1 MALTMTVDRE
11 SLPLRSVRRIARLS
25 PWVLGLLCA
34 PGLTGPVAAAEC
46 WRTLSPTTTLP
57 GHKDKIASVAIS
69 PDGSMVASGDRRG
82 EVRLWDVARRRLRG
96 QIRAPSH
103 SGHSGHGGHGGHGAG
118 TVEEL
123 SFGAAGKLL
132 LVGWGNGTLRVGS
145 PTAATPGRVF
155 TETGAVAMSPGG
167 ELLLGGSAGLLSPW
181 SGKPVRAFPGISGDS
196 LAFSADGALLAV
208 GQNGQV
214 ELRSGQDGRPLGS
227 ATLGAPAAGE
237 KIGTVGAVTFSPD
250 GKWLAA
256 TQPERSLTYVYTL
269 FDPAKPAL
277 IRSLNTTQ
285 FAFLPDARFAYAEPT
300 SPAGQRIAIIELPH
314 SPWKTCLVAPPAG
327 DGSGFAPAALA
338 ASPSGQWLTA
348 SDHALSRVHIWNL
361 KPLTAPPEPEP
372 VNEEIVE

>member
-1 MALTMTVDRE
+1 MALTVTVDRE
-11 SLPLRSVRRIARLS
+11 SLPLRSARRIARLF
-25 PWVLGLLCA
+25 PGVLGLLCA
-34 PGLTGPVAAAEC
+34 PGLAGPAAAEEC

-69 PDGSMVASGDRRG
+69 PDGSLVASGDRRG

-103 SGHSGHGGHGGHGAG
+103 SGHGGHGGHGAG
-118 TVEEL
+118 TVDAL

-132 LVGWGNGTLRVGS
+132 LVGWRDGTLRVGS
-145 PTAATPGRVF
+145 PTAGDPGRVF
-155 TETGAVAMSPGG
+155 TETGAVALAPGG
-167 ELLLGGSAGLLSPW
+167 ELLLGGSEGLLSPW
-181 SGKPVRAFPGISGDS
+181 SGKPVRAFPGVGGDS

-208 GQNGQV
+208 GQSGQV

-227 ATLGAPAAGE
+227 APLGTPAAGE
-237 KIGTVGAVTFSPD
+237 KPGPVGVVTFSPD

-256 TQPERSLTYVYTL
+256 TQPERSMTYVYTL
-269 FDPAKPAL
+269 FNPEKPAL

-300 SPAGQRIAIIELPH
+300 SAAAERIAIIELPH

-327 DGSGFAPAALA
+327 NGSGFAPAALA

-361 KPLTAPPEPEP
+361 KPLSAPPEPEP
-372 VNEEIVE
+372 LNEEIVE